1 MRSRFIL
8 ALSTLLLASTVVSG
22 CGGGKTTTTATGTK
36 ASPYTSGNYPGI
48 LKIGNPYDIAGRTY
62 YPAHD
67 PDYVEEGIASW
78 YGPKFH
84 GRATA
89 NGERF
94 DQNQLTAAHR
104 TLPLPSMVRVTNL
117 ENGRVSVLKVNDRGP
132 FAKDRIIDLSKK
144 AAEDLGVIAK
154 GTAHVRVEYL
164 PNETRQLV
172 AGLLRNNQIKAD
184 SATLTM
190 LAMNDLQHGGAVA
203 SDAGSGFG
211 LISSAQAAEPV
222 YGAANT
228 GAVSERAPLA
238 PVMSQD
244 LPAAQTGDMQMAR
257 IERVAPASAQPIPYG
272 EGGVVPRT
280 MPMNADEYGAADA
293 AVAQTPMPAQAEPI
307 LPDTTFSPQ
316 PYAAPAQPTRPQE
329 LQPLSQEVETP
340 VYQPAPAAAQPA
352 SVASPTGFFIQAGSF
367 SQESNAHDLSRR
379 LAGLGRTSVK
389 PVDING
395 RTWYRVRLG
404 PINDPATMQA
414 TLQNVQ
420 SMGVQDARVVKD

>member
-8 ALSTLLLASTVVSG
+8 ALSTVLLASTVVAG
-22 CGGGKTTTTATGTK
+22 CGGGKATSTATGTK

-117 ENGRVSVLKVNDRGP
+117 ENGRVSILKVNDRGP

-190 LAMNDLQHGGAVA
+190 LAMNDLQYEGAVA

-222 YGAANT
+222 YGATVT

-238 PVMSQD
+238 PVTSQD
-244 LPAAQTGDMQMAR
+244 LPAAQGSETQMAR
-257 IERVAPASAQPIPYG
+257 IERTAPASAQPIPYG

-280 MPMNADEYGAADA
+280 MPLNADEYGAASSA
-293 AVAQTPMPAQAEPI
+293 EVNAPVQAEPI

-316 PYAAPAQPTRPQE
+316 PYSTPAEPARPQE
-329 LQPLSQEVETP
+329 LQPLPQEVEAP
-340 VYQPAPAAAQPA
+340 AYQPAPAATQPGLA
-352 SVASPTGFFIQAGSF
+352 ASPTGFFIQAGSF
-367 SQESNAHDLSRR
+367 SQESNAHDLSQR